1 MGQLANKV
9 NADWDCG
16 LAIETY
22 TELSDA
28 LPGADFVITMIDA
41 NRDQLWQRDMQIP
54 HKYGVMQILGEN
66 GGPGGLSHTLRTA
79 PLVLKVATQMEQHCP
94 DAWLLNYTNPLPRI
108 CRTVTKYTNIK
119 TIGFCHGIGGT
130 VKQIARILGVD
141 ADDVDV
147 DAERRG

>member
-1 MGQLANKV
+1 MNTNCKIVIVGIGSASFGPKTLTDIFIERELAGSTLCLVDINSEALNAMGQLANKV
-9 NADWDCG
+9 NEDWDCG

-22 TELSDA
+22 TELTDA

-79 PLVLKVATQMEQHCP
+79 PLVLKVATQME
-94 DAWLLNYTNPLPRI
+94 
-108 CRTVTKYTNIK
+108 
-119 TIGFCHGIGGT
+119 
-130 VKQIARILGVD
+130 
-141 ADDVDV
+141 
-147 DAERRG
+147 